1 MKSISITIFAILS
14 IILGNAK
21 AFSVQ
26 SKTIQHGRNSA
37 ANHVI
42 VRNNNVRAHSAHI
55 LHAVPKYTMPSQ
67 EESVELGIRE
77 WPQQTKSSSWTDD
90 AKEGQTLVRY
100 ILQGSGTV
108 TVNGK
113 DSRRFMTG
121 MLMEVEGPV
130 TLEWEKDDGEDV
142 IILTPGYENGGLLV
156 GAFLG
161 FMGMV
166 AALVALS

>member
-1 MKSISITIFAILS
+1 MKSISITTFAILG
-14 IILGNAK
+14 IIIGSTK
-21 AFSVQ
+21 AFTFQ

-37 ANHVI
+37 VNHAI
-42 VRNNNVRAHSAHI
+42 VKINVRTHNAHI

-100 ILQGSGTV
+100 ILQGGGTV

-130 TLEWEKDDGEDV
+130 TLDWEKDSGEDV
-142 IILTPGYENGGLLV
+142 IILTPGFENGGLLV